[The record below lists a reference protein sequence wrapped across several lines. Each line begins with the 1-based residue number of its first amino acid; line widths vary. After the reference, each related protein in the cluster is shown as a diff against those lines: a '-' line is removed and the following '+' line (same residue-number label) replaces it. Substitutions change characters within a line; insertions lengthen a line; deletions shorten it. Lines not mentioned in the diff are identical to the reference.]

1 MSSRKSP
8 LQALRGSVGVRQRN
22 ALLACALLGLGTC
35 AQAAEFGRA
44 RMLSGLGQPLYVE
57 IPVNEVL
64 DAYTPA
70 HFVPDVSAGQASDGA
85 LTDTLPFPVEATI
98 RPRAGN
104 SGDLVLV
111 IRSSAPMRR
120 PIVDLEVA
128 LRSPDGMQRRR
139 LVLLLP
145 PAVHPTASPI
155 TLVQPPASI
164 RSEAPGT
171 ITVRRG
177 DTAGRLA
184 QRLRSR
190 HGYDAATL
198 YQVLAALL
206 QANPS
211 AFING
216 NMNGLRAGAR
226 LRVPDL
232 ATVQAIDADEARR
245 LYAQHM
251 RDYRGQ
257 RGQAGTTGMAVGG
270 AGATDVASGR
280 IERTEPVP
288 QPPSGRDELRISSAA
303 GEPAGTGA
311 GAGSTQAA
319 IDRLQDERA
328 ATQRALADA
337 QGRVGEMEA
346 NIASIQKLLEA
357 QNATLARLQGQ
368 AGSNAGTPGQ
378 PGAAGAA
385 GVIGATGATG
395 PAGPAGT
402 PGAAGAPGAPGTPGA
417 AGDPGMQGAA
427 GAPGAPGIAGTP
439 GIPGTPGAPGAP
451 GTPGVAGAPGVPGAA
466 GTPGPAGAPGQPGA
480 TVAGTPG
487 GQPGT
492 PAQGGAAGAQ
502 NGSTTTGTQA
512 GTTAMAAAGT
522 PSSGQPAGA
531 AAGTASNASGAGVA
545 AGSTPGAAAGT
556 TGNTPAAQGAQAG
569 RADASPADRQE
580 AASDANASA
589 GWLETYFW
597 PIAVLILAFMAIVLA
612 VVFRKRSVPVT
623 EVQGVRRPVS
633 AGTTAPPTRNAA
645 PGSQAGG
652 RASSETGRT

>member
-1 MSSRKSP
+1 MHSRKSP
-8 LQALRGSVGVRQRN
+8 LQALRGPAGVRQRN

-57 IPVNEVL
+57 IPVNQVQ
-64 DAYTPA
+64 DAHTPA
-70 HFVPDVSAGQASDGA
+70 HFVLDVSAGQASDGA
-85 LTDTLPFPVEATI
+85 LADTLPFPVEASI

-104 SGDLVLV
+104 SRDLVLV
-111 IRSSAPMRR
+111 VRSSAPMRR
-120 PIVDLEVA
+120 PVVDLEVA

-139 LVLLLP
+139 VVLLLP

-155 TLVQPPASI
+155 TLVQAPASP
-164 RSEAPGT
+164 RNQAPDT

-211 AFING
+211 AFIDG

-226 LRVPDL
+226 LSVPDL
-232 ATVQAIDADEARR
+232 AAVQAIDADEARR

-251 RDYRGQ
+251 RDYRGR

-270 AGATDVASGR
+270 TGAADMASGR
-280 IERTEPVP
+280 IERTEPAP

-311 GAGSTQAA
+311 GTGAGSTQAA

-368 AGSNAGTPGQ
+368 AGGDTGAPGQ
-378 PGAAGAA
+378 PGAPGAA
-385 GVIGATGATG
+385 GAIGATGATG
-395 PAGPAGT
+395 PAGPAGASGASGAPGVAGPPGTAGT
-402 PGAAGAPGAPGTPGA
+402 PGAQGVAGAAGAPGAPGV
-417 AGDPGMQGAA
+417 A
-427 GAPGAPGIAGTP
+427 GAPGAA
-439 GIPGTPGAPGAP
+439 
-451 GTPGVAGAPGVPGAA
+451 GAA
-466 GTPGPAGAPGQPGA
+466 GTPGPAGAPGRPGA
-480 TVAGTPG
+480 TVEGAPG
-487 GQPGT
+487 GQQSGT
-492 PAQGGAAGAQ
+492 PAQGGAAATQ
-502 NGSTTTGTQA
+502 NGA
-512 GTTAMAAAGT
+512 TAVGGQSGAVAAAAAGA
-522 PSSGQPAGA
+522 PGPGQPAGA
-531 AAGTASNASGAGVA
+531 ATGTASNAPAAGAA
-545 AGSTPGAAAGT
+545 AGSMPGAAAGT
-556 TGNTPAAQGAQAG
+556 TANTPAAQAG
-569 RADASPADRQE
+569 RADTGSAGGQE
-580 AASDANASA
+580 AAPDANASA
-589 GWLETYFW
+589 SWLEAYFW

-623 EVQGVRRPVS
+623 EVQGVRRPVPTGS
-633 AGTTAPPTRNAA
+633 TSPPTRNAA
-645 PGSQAGG
+645 AGSQAGG
-652 RASSETGRT
+652 QAASETGRT